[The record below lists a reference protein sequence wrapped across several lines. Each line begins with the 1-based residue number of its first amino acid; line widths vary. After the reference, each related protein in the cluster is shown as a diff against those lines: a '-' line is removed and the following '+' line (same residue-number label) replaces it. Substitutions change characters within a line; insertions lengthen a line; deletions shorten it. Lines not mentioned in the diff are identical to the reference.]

1 LENKESEHKANIDR
15 ADKELI
21 ERIRA
26 GEEKA
31 FEMLF
36 KQYYE
41 SLCVF
46 ALRYLPD
53 EDAAKD
59 LVQDM
64 FFKIWEK
71 RDSFY
76 ITTSL
81 ESYLYRS
88 VHNLS
93 INYLNHEK
101 IKKSYKDKIIDGFRR
116 KLYNDDNA
124 YSEFKLKDE
133 VDKSIESLPERRK
146 KIFKLSRLDGL
157 KYSEIAARMDIS
169 VKTVESQMTQAI
181 SFLRDKLKDYKQR

>member
-1 LENKESEHKANIDR
+1 MEKKESGHRVALKEE
-15 ADKELI
+15 DKQLI
-21 ERIRA
+21 ERIRD
-26 GEEKA
+26 GKEEA
-31 FEMLF
+31 FELLF
-36 KQYYE
+36 KQYYQP
-41 SLCVF
+41 LCIF

-71 RDSFY
+71 RETFY

-101 IKKSYKDKIIDGFRR
+101 IKKGYKDKILDGFKRR
-116 KLYNDDNA
+116 LYNDDHA
-124 YSEFKLKDE
+124 FSEFKLQEE

-146 KIFKLSRLDGL
+146 KIFKLSRMDGL

-169 VKTVESQMTQAI
+169 VKTVEAQMIQAI